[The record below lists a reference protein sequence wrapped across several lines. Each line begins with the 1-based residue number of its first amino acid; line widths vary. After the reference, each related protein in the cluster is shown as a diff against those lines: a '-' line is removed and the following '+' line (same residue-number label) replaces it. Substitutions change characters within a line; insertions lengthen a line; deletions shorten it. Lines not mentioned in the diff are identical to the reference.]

1 MAFGQTEI
9 LIVVVVVVVLFG
21 AGAIPKL
28 ARSMG
33 RAQGEFQ
40 KARKEFKDEVSAGE
54 ADVPDET
61 LLKTAADLGI
71 ETDGKSATELRAAVN
86 EKLS

>member
-9 LIVVVVVVVLFG
+9 IVIVILVVVLFG
-21 AGAIPKL
+21 ATAIPKL

-33 RAQGEFQ
+33 RAQGEFV
-40 KARKEFKDEVSAGE
+40 KAKNEFKSEMSAGE
-54 ADVPDET
+54 KEADSK
-61 LLKTAADLGI
+61 LIATAKGLDI
-71 ETDGKSATELRAAVN
+71 ETDGKSDDELRAAIN